1 MLFPCQFYLLCSIS
15 LATVMAYTREIV
27 NNKPQLKEKPTW
39 LKTCPRNNPN
49 ENKCFRKMF
58 EGCFPALAAGIPE
71 IGVNGFEPLHI
82 DQVSVQK
89 GSGNL
94 ILAGG
99 FQNLVIRGP
108 SNSTVTRAIL
118 DLEKKILN
126 FELEI
131 PLLRIKAKYNL
142 NGHILLLPLIGNGNV
157 SLALKDVKTAVYT
170 RISLRNLPEE
180 VLHIDDMKVTF
191 NVGSMR
197 IHLKNL
203 FNGNEI
209 LAASIN
215 TFLNQNGNEVIS
227 ELRPDLEKGL
237 ADIFHGLWNNVFSK
251 MPLKLWLV

>member
-1 MLFPCQFYLLCSIS
+1 MPSCQTVLKALLKSRPV
-15 LATVMAYTREIV
+15 AIV
-27 NNKPQLKEKPTW
+27 AILDLKPFVTPAAW
-39 LKTCPRNNPN
+39 LRTCPRHNPN
-49 ENKCFRKMF
+49 EDKCFRKFF
-58 EGCFPALAAGIPE
+58 EGCFPALATGIPE

-108 SNSTVTRAIL
+108 SNATVKRAVL

-131 PLLRIKAKYNL
+131 PLLRIRAQYNL
-142 NGHILLLPLIGNGNV
+142 NGHILVLPLVGNGDV
-157 SLALKDVKTAVYT
+157 RLALKDVKTAVYT
-170 RISLRNLPEE
+170 KISLRNAPEE
-180 VLHIDDMKVTF
+180 VIHIDDMKVTF

-197 IHLKNL
+197 IHLNNL

-215 TFLNQNGNEVIS
+215 SFLNQNGNDVIA

-251 MPLKLWLV
+251 IPLKLWLV